1 MFLRKAL
8 RADPTTLQP
17 KRRWA
22 RYKLPVPVG
31 LTVHVRDHD
40 PVEGLGTVISEGGV
54 CMFAAA
60 ELALESEVEMVFSHS
75 YFAVPPRVRGSVRN
89 RSTYLYGIGFV
100 METAPERIEVV
111 RLCELFST
119 MGMLCS

>member
-1 MFLRKAL
+1 MFLRRAL
-8 RADPTTLQP
+8 RSDSTPQP

-31 LTVHVRDHD
+31 LTVHVPDREL
-40 PVEGLGTVISEGGV
+40 VEGLGTVISEGGV

-60 ELALESEVEMVFSHS
+60 ELELGSAVEMVFSHP
-75 YFAVPPRVRGSVRN
+75 YFAVPPRVHGSVRN

-100 METAPERIEVV
+100 AETAPERIEIV